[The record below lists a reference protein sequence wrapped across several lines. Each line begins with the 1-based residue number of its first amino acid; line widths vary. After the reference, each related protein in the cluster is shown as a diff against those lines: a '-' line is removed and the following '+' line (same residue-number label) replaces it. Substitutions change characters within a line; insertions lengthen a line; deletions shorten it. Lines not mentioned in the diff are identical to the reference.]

1 MKSGMLV
8 IFHNFDNRKSD
19 AQTYRDCVTLAETA
33 EPLGFDFLMATEHH
47 FTEYSMC
54 PDNVDFLCYMAAK
67 TSRIKLGPGA
77 IIVPWNDPLR
87 SASKMVMLDH
97 LSQGR
102 AVLGL
107 GRGLARIEYEL
118 FDLDM
123 SKTRAQFDEGA
134 RMIKRALE
142 TGFIESDGPMY
153 HQKRAPIRPAPFS
166 TDWSD
171 RTFCV
176 GMSPDSVVEAGR
188 IGGRLMSFSNL
199 PWKVF
204 RTKSL
209 EPYLK
214 TYEQCHGKNPPPI
227 VTGDLVIVHEDAERA
242 EELARVHFTNYL
254 HSVLKFYELAGDHF
268 SKAKG
273 YESYAQEAEKIADA
287 DTQKKMEE
295 GYLNGNLYGT
305 PEQVVEKIAARREL
319 LAHPFDVCAIFEPG
333 GISLEDM
340 LESARLFGTKVQ
352 PMIEHL

>member
-19 AQTYRDCVTLAETA
+19 AQTYRDCVALAETA

-102 AVLGL
+102 ALLGL

-153 HQKRAPIRPAPFS
+153 HQKRAQIRPAPFS

-171 RTFCV
+171 RILCV

-188 IGGRLMSFSNL
+188 IGARLMSFSNL

-209 EPYLK
+209 EPYLE
-214 TYEQCHGKNPPPI
+214 TYEQCHGKTPPPI

-254 HSVLKFYELAGDHF
+254 QSVLKFYELAGDHF

-273 YESYAQEAEKIADA
+273 YESYAQEAEKIAHA
-287 DTQKKMEE
+287 DTQKRMEE
-295 GYLNGNLYGT
+295 GYLSGNLYGT